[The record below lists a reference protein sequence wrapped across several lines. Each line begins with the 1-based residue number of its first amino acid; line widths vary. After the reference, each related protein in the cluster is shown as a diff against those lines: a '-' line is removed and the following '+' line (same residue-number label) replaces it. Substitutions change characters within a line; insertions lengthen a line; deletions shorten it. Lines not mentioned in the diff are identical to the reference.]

1 MNKVYVILYVPVIGE
16 KYEIFLPISKKI
28 GIIRKLLTK
37 AINELSDGAFPIK
50 DSLLYDKKDGSRY
63 DLNITL
69 KESNIRNGS
78 EIILI

>member
-1 MNKVYVILYVPVIGE
+1 MNKVYIILYVPQIGE

-28 GIIRKLLTK
+28 GTISRLLTK
-37 AINELSDGAFPIK
+37 SVHELSDGTFPIK
-50 DSLLYDKKDGSRY
+50 QSALYDKETGNMY
-63 DLNITL
+63 DLNVTI

>member
-1 MNKVYVILYVPVIGE
+1 MNKVFVILYVPMIGE

-28 GIIRKLLTK
+28 GAIRKLLTK
-37 AINELSDGAFPIK
+37 AINEISDGEFPLK
-50 DSLLYDKKDGSRY
+50 DSLLYDKKDGKRY

-78 EIILI
+78 EIILL

>member
-1 MNKVYVILYVPVIGE
+1 MNKVYIILYVPQIGE

-28 GIIRKLLTK
+28 GTISKLLTK
-37 AINELSDGAFPIK
+37 SVHELSDGTFPIK
-50 DSLLYDKKDGSRY
+50 QSVLYDKETGIEY
-63 DLNITL
+63 DLNITI

>member
-1 MNKVYVILYVPVIGE
+1 MNKVYIILFVPQIGE
-16 KYEIFLPISKKI
+16 RYEMFLPISKKI
-28 GIIRKLLTK
+28 GVISKLLTK
-37 AINELSDGAFPIK
+37 SINELSDGSFPIK
-50 DSLLYDKKDGSRY
+50 DSLLYDRETGNMY

>member
-1 MNKVYVILYVPVIGE
+1 MNKVFVILYIPMIGE

-28 GIIRKLLTK
+28 GAIRKLLTK
-37 AINELSDGAFPIK
+37 AINEISDGEFPLK
-50 DSLLYDKKDGSRY
+50 DSLLYDKKDGKRY

-78 EIILI
+78 EIILL